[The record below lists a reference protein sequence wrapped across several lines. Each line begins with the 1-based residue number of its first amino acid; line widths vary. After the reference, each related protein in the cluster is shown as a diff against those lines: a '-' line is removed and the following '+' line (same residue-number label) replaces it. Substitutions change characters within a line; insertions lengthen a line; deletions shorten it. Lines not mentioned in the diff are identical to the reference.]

1 LGGLDVVKRK
11 IAKIITAVTGD
22 QIIIGELELRHAQEH
37 FLLPDMVLLEL
48 IELILKDPTE
58 VLVDDLKAPRL
69 YQLFYRLENK
79 RFLCAV
85 VKIASEGCFF
95 STMYPTGTSIRNP
108 HKKLK
113 RLKL

>member
-1 LGGLDVVKRK
+1 MKRK

-22 QIIIGELELRHAQEH
+22 QIIVGELELRHAQEH
-37 FLLPDMVLLEL
+37 FLLPDVILLEL
-48 IELILKDPTE
+48 LELVLKDPTAI
-58 VLVDDLKAPRL
+58 LVDDLKSPKL
-69 YQLFYRLENK
+69 YRLFYRLENK

-85 VKIASEGCFF
+85 VKVASTGSFF
-95 STMYPTGTSIRNP
+95 ASMYPTGTSIRNP

>member
-1 LGGLDVVKRK
+1 MKRK
-11 IAKIITAVTGD
+11 IARVITAVTGD
-22 QIIIGELELRHAQEH
+22 QIIVGELELRHAQEH
-37 FLLPDMVLLEL
+37 FLLPDVVLLEL
-48 IELILKDPTE
+48 LELVFKDPTE
-58 VLVDDLKAPRL
+58 ILVDDLKSPRL

-85 VKIASEGCFF
+85 VKIVSGGCYF
-95 STMYPTGTSIRNP
+95 STMYPTGTAIRNP

>member
-1 LGGLDVVKRK
+1 MPKRK

-22 QIIIGELELRHAQEH
+22 QIIVGELELRHAQEH
-37 FLLPDMVLLEL
+37 FLLPDMILLEL
-48 IELILKDPTE
+48 LELVLKDPTE
-58 VLVDDLKAPRL
+58 ILVDDLKAPRL

-85 VKIASEGCFF
+85 VKITTAGCFF
-95 STMYPTGTSIRNP
+95 ASMCPTGTLIRNP

>member
-1 LGGLDVVKRK
+1 VKRK

-22 QIIIGELELRHAQEH
+22 QIIVGELELRHAQEH
-37 FLLPDMVLLEL
+37 FLLPDVILLEL
-48 IELILKDPTE
+48 LELVLKDPTAI
-58 VLVDDLKAPRL
+58 LVDDLKSPKL
-69 YQLFYRLENK
+69 YRLFYRLENK

-85 VKIASEGCFF
+85 VKVASTGSFF
-95 STMYPTGTSIRNP
+95 ASMYPTGTSIRNP